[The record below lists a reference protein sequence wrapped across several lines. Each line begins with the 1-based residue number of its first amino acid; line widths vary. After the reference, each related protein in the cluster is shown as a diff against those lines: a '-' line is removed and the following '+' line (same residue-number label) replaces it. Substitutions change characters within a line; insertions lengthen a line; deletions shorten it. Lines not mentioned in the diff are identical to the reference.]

1 MNYWFIVDEFVDA
14 KENKCCLI
22 ANIYLGQVLVVNRVD
37 RRTLNRKLKGKYD
50 KDINILRRAL
60 KNTFNKFFY
69 DPS

>member
-1 MNYWFIVDEFVDA
+1 MLLNP
-14 KENKCCLI
+14 
-22 ANIYLGQVLVVNRVD
+22 NIYSGQVLVVNRVD
-37 RRTLNRKLKGKYD
+37 RRTLNRKLKRKYD